1 MKLNL
6 TILAKSDKH
15 TGYCVADIDQK
26 GNFIRLVRDREGH
39 ALTEDQC
46 KFKKLDQI
54 IADATHAPLKHQ
66 RENCVLNELLESHKT
81 SASINDFKRRLQ
93 EPSFIFGNNKPWLSE
108 EEMRNKKST
117 FLFVEINDL
126 HIHLND
132 EEKYKADFT
141 YKNQTYEGFSIT
153 DPEYKTK
160 ERKISKAI
168 ILVSLSDA
176 P

>member
-1 MKLNL
+1 M
-6 TILAKSDKH
+6 
-15 TGYCVADIDQK
+15 
-26 GNFIRLVRDREGH
+26 
-39 ALTEDQC
+39 
-46 KFKKLDQI
+46 
-54 IADATHAPLKHQ
+54 
-66 RENCVLNELLESHKT
+66 
-81 SASINDFKRRLQ
+81 Q

-108 EEMRNKKST
+108 EEMCNKTST

-160 ERKISKAI
+160 ERKISKAVV
-168 ILVSLSDA
+168 LVSLPDTPYNRYGSNLYYKFICAVYPLGNSQKSHDLDCYMI
-176 P
+176 